1 MPRFYF
7 DLVKRSG
14 VALRDERGAEFPDL
28 PAAIADAEQGFA
40 EILGDATLA
49 VQPSDFVAVNIRLHR
64 RNLLITLRFD
74 GKGKPL
80 GTG

>member
-7 DLVKRSG
+7 DLVKRPG

-40 EILGDATLA
+40 EILGAQPLPFARRTLWPSTFATTA
-49 VQPSDFVAVNIRLHR
+49 AIF
-64 RNLLITLRFD
+64 
-74 GKGKPL
+74 
-80 GTG
+80 